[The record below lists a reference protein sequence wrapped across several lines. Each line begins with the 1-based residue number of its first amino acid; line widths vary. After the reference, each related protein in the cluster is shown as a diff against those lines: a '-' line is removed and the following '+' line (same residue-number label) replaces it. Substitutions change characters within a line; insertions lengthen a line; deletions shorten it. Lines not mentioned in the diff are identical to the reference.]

1 MAYFLTTIDC
11 NFFYL
16 KSISTLTINNM
27 QFSSILE
34 DYFKGE
40 FVINSTALRQKFRTI
55 KAFVFDWDGVFN
67 NGQKNIDGHSTF
79 SEVDS
84 MGVNLIRFNHHLLA
98 KQLPVSAIITG
109 ENNQLAF
116 SYAKRENFNAI
127 YYKVAHKEKAI
138 LHLCKQHNISPAE
151 VMFVFDDVLDLSVAK
166 LVGVRIMVNRA
177 ANPLLIEYAKKNRL
191 VDYVTYFDGNNNALR
206 ELSEMIMVMT
216 NNYEAAI
223 DHRIK
228 FSEPYQAYLDVKK
241 QILPLSFT
249 LLDNEI
255 TQA

>member
-1 MAYFLTTIDC
+1 MQA
-11 NFFYL
+11 NF
-16 KSISTLTINNM
+16 N
-27 QFSSILE
+27 LE
-34 DYFKGE
+34 DDFNGQFITSATFLK
-40 FVINSTALRQKFRTI
+40 QKLKQV

-84 MGVNLIRFNHHLLA
+84 MGVNLIRFNHHLLN
-98 KQLPVSAIITG
+98 KQLPVCAIITG

-138 LHLCKQHNISPAE
+138 LHLCKQHNISPSE

-166 LVGVRIMVNRA
+166 LVGVRMMVNRA

-206 ELSEMIMVMT
+206 ELSEMIMVMM
-216 NNYEAAI
+216 NNYETAI

-228 FSEPYQAYLDVKK
+228 FSEP
-241 QILPLSFT
+241 
-249 LLDNEI
+249 
-255 TQA
+255 